1 MTDPSPLSGA
11 AVFEAGAADVVAVFD
26 AFGIGVGCVDPG
38 GVFTY
43 VNPAGAALL
52 GWRAEDLVGEHVHE
66 AIHHHL
72 PDGTPLAREACPLY
86 AAIRARVVERSLD
99 DVFWAKDGSPV
110 PVAHRLAPLHEAG
123 EHVGAVIVFADASER
138 HRATDLL
145 RARVAQQAAVAELGL
160 AALGGGALQG
170 LLEHASVLVA
180 RTLQTEFSAVLAL
193 SPGED
198 GLELRAGVGWREGLV
213 GNLTVGLAGRSLA
226 GFAVA
231 GDEPVVVQDLR
242 AETRFRAPAWL
253 LEHDVLSG
261 VSVVIHGGDRPWGTK
276 PWGAVGAYSRRPST
290 FTDDDLDFLH
300 TVANTLAIAIERNDA
315 ERELRRRNSE
325 ITELAEQLA
334 KLADDR
340 RRIMAD
346 ALAAEDHAGER
357 ISQLLHDEVLQSL
370 LTARQDLA
378 KLETMGA
385 AGDEVLA
392 RAKEAVVAAIRE
404 LRNAVVALHPV
415 TLERRGLASAIEA
428 TARVHA
434 VGGGFDVSVDVAAEA
449 EGPHDQLVVSLAQ
462 ELLNN
467 VAQHA
472 EARHVGVALSRLG
485 EDLVFEVA
493 DDGRGMDPGRPD
505 EALDQGHIGL
515 ASIARRVES
524 LGGRLE
530 VVTGPGAGT
539 RVRVALPPTSSAA
552 SG

>member
-1 MTDPSPLSGA
+1 MPQAPLSGA
-11 AVFEAGAADVVAVFD
+11 AVFETGVADVVAVFD
-26 AFGIGVGCVDPG
+26 AFGVGVACVDPD

-52 GWRAEDLVGEHVHE
+52 GWRAERLLGEHVHE
-66 AIHHHL
+66 AIHHHR
-72 PDGTPLAREACPLY
+72 PDGTPLAREQCPLY
-86 AAIRARVVERSLD
+86 AAIRARVVDRSLD

-110 PVAHRLAPLHEAG
+110 PVAHRLAPLHEDG
-123 EHVGAVIVFADASER
+123 EHVGAVLVFADVSER

-145 RARVAQQAAVAELGL
+145 RARAAQQAAVAELGL

-170 LLEHASVLVA
+170 LLEHASDLVA
-180 RTLQTEFSAVLAL
+180 RTLQIEFSAVLAL
-193 SPGED
+193 DAGED
-198 GLELRAGVGWREGLV
+198 GLELRAGVGWRDGLV
-213 GNLTVGLAGRSLA
+213 GNLTVGLDHGSLA
-226 GFAVA
+226 GFAIA

-242 AETRFRAPAWL
+242 SETRFRPPAWL

-276 PWGAVGAYSRRPST
+276 PWGALGAYSRLPST
-290 FTDDDLDFLH
+290 FTADDLDFLH

-315 ERELRRRNSE
+315 EGELRRRNTE

-346 ALAAEDHAGER
+346 ALDAEDHAGER

-378 KLETMGA
+378 KLGTMGA
-385 AGDEVLA
+385 AGDEVLG

-428 TARVHA
+428 TARVHG
-434 VGGGFDVSVDVAAEA
+434 VGGGFEVAVEVAEEA
-449 EGPHDQLVVSLAQ
+449 EGPHDQLLVSLAQ

-472 EARHVGVALSRLG
+472 EARHVSVALRPLDG
-485 EDLVFEVA
+485 DLVFEVA
-493 DDGRGMDPGRPD
+493 DDGRGMDPGRAD

-530 VVTGPGAGT
+530 VVSGRGAGT
-539 RVRVALPPTSSAA
+539 CVRVVLPQQSAA
-552 SG
+552 APG